1 MSDSRSVMF
10 EAAGPP
16 EADPDSDPDGDLALN
31 VPHAEFTRLAAEFQR
46 RGLPAPVKGSD
57 PVLKDRRDAIAAA
70 TAAERVRMEAER
82 AAVAFDRD
90 DEADDPEL
98 EPDPGPQPVRAAPPE
113 IVRAPAR
120 APADR
125 HPLAY
130 TTQALDALQGAI
142 DARERARFT
151 AADPAAEFATLQTG
165 TIGAPRVWGS
175 NVLAGPRLL
184 HRVAGVPTQRADAIY
199 AQFPQLTLPTAQAAS
214 GETVTLTEYAS
225 SAAGSATL
233 GRFGRWTDLTQESQI
248 GADAGALTSMHQLGI
263 ALDLDAVLVN
273 AVEAAA
279 GAAVAF
285 NADVPGAVRA
295 CIATVLANTAAENP
309 ADLVILI
316 NPANAALL
324 QDVTPTGGQTI
335 AERFQ
340 RFSGAM
346 VYPTTAA
353 DAGFATVA
361 NLRVGARY
369 FEARALQTLTDV
381 NVKTSVQTIA
391 TFVIAGYGLT
401 LTAGAF
407 VKQDIVTP

>member
-1 MSDSRSVMF
+1 MSDSRPVVSF

-16 EADPDSDPDGDLALN
+16 EADPDGDLALN
-31 VPHAEFTRLAAEFQR
+31 VPHAEFARLEGEFRR

-120 APADR
+120 AADR

-225 SAAGSATL
+225 SAAGSVTL
-233 GRFGRWTDLTQESQI
+233 ARFGRWTDLTQESQI

-263 ALDLDAVLVN
+263 ALDMDKVLVDAV
-273 AVEAAA
+273 ESAA